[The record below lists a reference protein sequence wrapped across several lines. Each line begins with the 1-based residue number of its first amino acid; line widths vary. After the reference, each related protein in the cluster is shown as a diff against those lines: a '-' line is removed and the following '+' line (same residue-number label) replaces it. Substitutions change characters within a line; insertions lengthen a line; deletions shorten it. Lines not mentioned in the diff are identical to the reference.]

1 MKEDIKSLSYPALCD
16 RLADLGLKRFR
27 ADQVYSWL
35 HKVGVQDFGEMTN
48 LSKDL
53 RSELDRLFTIPTC
66 GIEEKYVSAVDDTV
80 KYLFRLKDGEYVES
94 VVMHY
99 NYGYTICVSSQVG
112 CKMGCT
118 FCAST
123 LAGFQR
129 NLLPAEMESQVHTAQ
144 QDLGCRISH
153 IVMMG
158 IGEPLDN
165 YDNTIAF
172 LHTVNDPRGLNI
184 SLRNITIS
192 TCGLVDRIYDLM
204 QEDLPVTLTLS
215 LHAPNDE
222 IRSRTMPVNGR
233 WGMDETLHAMAAYAE
248 KTSRRVSFEYTL
260 IHNVNDRPA
269 HAMELARRLRGMLC
283 HVNLIPV
290 NDVAERGNVRS
301 SQKDIQNFQSILKKQ
316 GINATIRRTLGHDI
330 NASCGQLRRLKK
342 RGDQIEHG
350 C

>member
-1 MKEDIKSLSYPALCD
+1 MKEDIKSLTYPALCQ
-16 RLADLGLKRFR
+16 RFEGLGLKRFR
-27 ADQVYSWL
+27 ADQVYAWL
-35 HKVGVQDFGEMTN
+35 HKVGVQDFEKMTN

-53 RSELDRLFTIPTC
+53 RSKLDERFTIPAC
-66 GIEEKYVSAVDDTV
+66 RIEEKYVSAVDDTV
-80 KYLFRLKDGEYVES
+80 KYLFRLNDGEYVES

-129 NLLPAEMESQVHTAQ
+129 NLLPAEIESQVHAAQ
-144 QDLGCRISH
+144 KDLGCRISH

-165 YDNTIAF
+165 YDNTISF

-204 QEDLPVTLTLS
+204 QEDL
-215 LHAPNDE
+215 
-222 IRSRTMPVNGR
+222 R
-233 WGMDETLHAMAAYAE
+233 
-248 KTSRRVSFEYTL
+248 
-260 IHNVNDRPA
+260 
-269 HAMELARRLRGMLC
+269 
-283 HVNLIPV
+283 
-290 NDVAERGNVRS
+290 
-301 SQKDIQNFQSILKKQ
+301 
-316 GINATIRRTLGHDI
+316 
-330 NASCGQLRRLKK
+330 
-342 RGDQIEHG
+342 
-350 C
+350 